1 MPARRHLTL
10 MCCWMIVACLIA
22 GCMPAGAAADSLDS
36 SQTSAHEEGQ
46 ASPWPCRHA
55 RPAAALPAFRI
66 YISDARVGSAA
77 MQALGLASAR
87 LATASCRALL
97 SEFTDAAGR
106 PLADKLTGLRMSA
119 EVYLRLIVVVDGS
132 RLRPCMGTVTLA
144 FTTPG
149 SRVVYH
155 CGTSF
160 ATKLQ
165 HSPTEATNTI
175 IHELLH
181 SLGLGENPPSSEDI
195 SRRIRQLCW

>member
-10 MCCWMIVACLIA
+10 ICSWTIVACVIA
-22 GCMPAGAAADSLDS
+22 ECTPAGAAADSLDS
-36 SQTSAHEEGQ
+36 SHSSAHEEVH
-46 ASPWPCRHA
+46 ASPWPCRRA
-55 RPAAALPAFRI
+55 IPAPALPAFRI

-77 MQALGLASAR
+77 MQALGRASER
-87 LATASCRALL
+87 LATAACRELL
-97 SEFTDAAGR
+97 SEFTDGAGR

-119 EVYLRLIVVVDGS
+119 EAYLRLIVVVDGS

-149 SRVVYH
+149 SRVVYL

-165 HSPTEATNTI
+165 QSPTEATNTI